1 MRAKGPRRESPLWLS
16 PAPRRRLCRAGPTS
30 PRRACHHHRASR
42 LRPSLRR
49 GPQGQPRAPRL
60 THRNRRRVA
69 GLRLTARAE
78 RVGGALGERRPLV
91 ALLLLVAVAALGYL
105 AGHGVGGQGSS
116 STSTS
121 TSTVLVNGVLL
132 D

>member
-1 MRAKGPRRESPLWLS
+1 
-16 PAPRRRLCRAGPTS
+16 
-30 PRRACHHHRASR
+30 
-42 LRPSLRR
+42 LRR

-105 AGHGVGGQGSS
+105 AGHGVGGHGSS
-116 STSTS
+116 STS

-132 D
+132 DYPSAWKRTAGDPQIAGLVLAHELTLTPPGRDARAGL